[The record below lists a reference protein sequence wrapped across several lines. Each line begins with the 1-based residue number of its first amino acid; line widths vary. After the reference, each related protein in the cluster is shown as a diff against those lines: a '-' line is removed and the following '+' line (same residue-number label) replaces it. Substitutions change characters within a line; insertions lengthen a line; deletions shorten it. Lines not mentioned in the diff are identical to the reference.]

1 MLPAGNH
8 EISCADMRRQSGCW
22 LRIEVADSVGE
33 ALQQEPGRQ
42 GDVPL
47 ARQRCQMG
55 SRCSRPLHRRV
66 RCSCALRCDTREP
79 VVTRA
84 LLPLSGSH
92 TSLAQRALEPSRK
105 EN

>member
-22 LRIEVADSVGE
+22 LRADSVGE

-47 ARQRCQMG
+47 ARQRCPARWG
-55 SRCSRPLHRRV
+55 LGVHARF
-66 RCSCALRCDTREP
+66 TE
-79 VVTRA
+79 
-84 LLPLSGSH
+84 
-92 TSLAQRALEPSRK
+92 E
-105 EN
+105 